1 MQMDAYM
8 KDWGITRKEPSETF
22 ETVQV
27 GMEGLMLKMNE
38 KIGILTHEMRQPAGI
53 FKLWLSGISPRTSA
67 VILQCGELMHREPIP
82 LRAILV
88 TQDWTDASELA
99 ISLEKTEMPLVESQ
113 VCSIEQLAR
122 ITYKPYQ
129 RNDGRLLRSL
139 LSGEL
144 LVLWNGDCRYLEGTV
159 AGARTIFSKKP
170 AADLAELL
178 KRDLKDMG
186 MQEKDLGKDKEFEG
200 IAKKAMRLRR
210 VRSTIQN
217 NTIKEIKKA
226 VAQ

>member
-1 MQMDAYM
+1 MQIDAYM
-8 KDWGITRKEPSETF
+8 KDWGITRKEPSDIF

-38 KIGILTHEMRQPAGI
+38 KIGILTNEMRQPANI

-67 VILQCGELMHREPIP
+67 VILQCGELMHLEPLP
-82 LRAILV
+82 LRTILV
-88 TQDWTDASELA
+88 TQNWTDSSELA
-99 ISLEKTEMPLVESQ
+99 ISLEKTDMPLVESQ

-122 ITYKPYQ
+122 ATYKPYQ

-170 AADLAELL
+170 GADLAELL
-178 KRDLKDMG
+178 TRDLKGMG
-186 MQEKDLGKDKEFEG
+186 LDEQDLGKGKEFES
-200 IAKKAMRLRR
+200 IAKKAMKMRR
-210 VRSTIQN
+210 VRPDKQGSMIR
-217 NTIKEIKKA
+217 ELKKA
-226 VAQ
+226 VAH